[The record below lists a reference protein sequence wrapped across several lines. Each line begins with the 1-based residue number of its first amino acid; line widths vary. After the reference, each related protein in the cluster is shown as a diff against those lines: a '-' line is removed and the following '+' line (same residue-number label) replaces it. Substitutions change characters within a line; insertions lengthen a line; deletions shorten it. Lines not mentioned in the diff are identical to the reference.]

1 MSYQWTAEE
10 DAAFRAMADGDG
22 VTMTVGA
29 SDDFEVT
36 HAEPPLLEPAS
47 GAERVSTAD
56 LLAMIESFVARFVV
70 LPNELAAVAVALSVL
85 HTWAIEGAHAT
96 PYLVVVS
103 PERRTGKS
111 RLLEVLTLLVRSP
124 WHTVGTSEAA
134 LFRKINQDTPTVL
147 LDEIDGVFG
156 SSSERTEPLRAILN
170 GGNRRGATVTRC
182 VGQGTAIR
190 AEEFDVF
197 CPKVLAGIDTG
208 KLPDT
213 IKDRAI
219 VLHMK
224 RRRSEEEPVE
234 RFRERDAAADAK
246 PITQAAQS
254 WAAEHTPQLRD
265 ARPSLPDAL
274 NDRAADAWEPL
285 LAIADFAG
293 GDWPARA
300 RIAALALGAD
310 DGVDEASR
318 GAQVLAAT
326 RQAMTGRDSIATSEL
341 LDAINLDDELPFG
354 AWREGKGLDARTLAK
369 LLKPYGVKPRTV
381 RIGEDTPKGYRAED
395 LRDAWAR
402 YLTPQEPQQAQ
413 QAQHSIDTQ
422 RETARKHW
430 DVADVADVALVTG
443 PGGFVSD
450 NGATSGPAVTG

>member
-182 VGQGTAIR
+182 VGQG
-190 AEEFDVF
+190 
-197 CPKVLAGIDTG
+197 L
-208 KLPDT
+208 
-213 IKDRAI
+213 
-219 VLHMK
+219 
-224 RRRSEEEPVE
+224 
-234 RFRERDAAADAK
+234 
-246 PITQAAQS
+246 
-254 WAAEHTPQLRD
+254 
-265 ARPSLPDAL
+265 SL
-274 NDRAADAWEPL
+274 
-285 LAIADFAG
+285 IH
-293 GDWPARA
+293 
-300 RIAALALGAD
+300 I
-310 DGVDEASR
+310 
-318 GAQVLAAT
+318 
-326 RQAMTGRDSIATSEL
+326 
-341 LDAINLDDELPFG
+341 
-354 AWREGKGLDARTLAK
+354 
-369 LLKPYGVKPRTV
+369 
-381 RIGEDTPKGYRAED
+381 
-395 LRDAWAR
+395 
-402 YLTPQEPQQAQ
+402 
-413 QAQHSIDTQ
+413 
-422 RETARKHW
+422 
-430 DVADVADVALVTG
+430 
-443 PGGFVSD
+443 
-450 NGATSGPAVTG
+450 

>member
-1 MSYQWTAEE
+1 MSWPAEE
-10 DAAFRAMADGDG
+10 DAAFLAAADGTG
-22 VTMTVGA
+22 ATTIAGA
-29 SDDFEVT
+29 SE
-36 HAEPPLLEPAS
+36 
-47 GAERVSTAD
+47 TAD
-56 LLAMIESFVARFVV
+56 LLARIEAFVARFVV

-111 RLLEVLTLLVRSP
+111 RLLEVLTLLVRSA

-134 LFRKINQDTPTVL
+134 LFRKINQDTPTLL
-147 LDEIDGVFG
+147 LDEIDAVFG
-156 SSSERTEPLRAILN
+156 SSSERTEPLRAILC

-182 VGQGTAIR
+182 VGQGTAMR
-190 AEEFDVF
+190 AEEFTVF

-224 RRRSEEEPVE
+224 RRHSEEQVE

-246 PITQAAQS
+246 PITEAAQG
-254 WAAEHTPQLRD
+254 WAERHTGTLHD
-265 ARPSLPDAL
+265 ARPFLPYEL

-285 LAIADFAG
+285 LAIADVAG
-293 GDWPARA
+293 GEWPARA
-300 RIAALALGAD
+300 RKAALALGAD
-310 DGVDEASR
+310 DGADEASR
-318 GAQVLAAT
+318 GAQVLEAA
-326 RQAMTGRDSIATSEL
+326 RQAMSGRDMIATSEL
-341 LDAINLDDELPFG
+341 LEAINSDDELPFG
-354 AWREGKGLDARTLAK
+354 AWREGSGLDARTLAK

-381 RIGEDTPKGYRAED
+381 RIGGDTPKGYRAED

-402 YLTPQEPQQAQ
+402 YLTPQEAQQAQ
-413 QAQHSIDTQ
+413 QAQHDTDPQ
-422 RETARKHW
+422 LQPPRNHW
-430 DVADVADVALVTG
+430 DVADVADVAAVAGVGGDVADNSAAAVAHAQLNGGRLPG
-443 PGGFVSD
+443 PG
-450 NGATSGPAVTG
+450 AT